1 MRTQLVWT
9 TLVALSCSSACTTNT
24 QSTDASGATTSTA
37 STATSGGESAIGA
50 SGSTTVASADDR
62 PVATAAVG
70 PQTVRPEAMQAS
82 TMGGDQEHPV
92 LRCGPRDSYY
102 FVATEF
108 RCADGTNPLN
118 GNVAAG
124 RDARVGNVGANSSGH
139 IIDLY
144 EVPCSAGPQR
154 VYVDMYGCPPGVN
167 PLTGA
172 P

>member
-9 TLVALSCSSACTTNT
+9 TLVALWCSSACTTSTADT
-24 QSTDASGATTSTA
+24 QASGSAATTST
-37 STATSGGESAIGA
+37 SSSGGE
-50 SGSTTVASADDR
+50 STTVASGEAP
-62 PVATAAVG
+62 PVATATVG
-70 PQTVRPEAMQAS
+70 PQSVEAEAMQAS
-82 TMGGDQEHPV
+82 SVGIDQEHPV

-102 FVATEF
+102 FVATEY
-108 RCADGTNPLN
+108 RCQDGTNPLN

-124 RDARVGNVGANSSGH
+124 RDARVGNVGANSTGH

>member
-1 MRTQLVWT
+1 M
-9 TLVALSCSSACTTNT
+9 
-24 QSTDASGATTSTA
+24 ASGEA
-37 STATSGGESAIGA
+37 
-50 SGSTTVASADDR
+50 
-62 PVATAAVG
+62 PVATATVG
-70 PQTVRPEAMQAS
+70 PQSVQPEAMQAS
-82 TMGGDQEHPV
+82 SVGIDQEHPV

-102 FVATEF
+102 FVATEY
-108 RCADGTNPLN
+108 RCQDGTNPLN

-124 RDARVGNVGANSSGH
+124 RDARVGNVGANSTGH